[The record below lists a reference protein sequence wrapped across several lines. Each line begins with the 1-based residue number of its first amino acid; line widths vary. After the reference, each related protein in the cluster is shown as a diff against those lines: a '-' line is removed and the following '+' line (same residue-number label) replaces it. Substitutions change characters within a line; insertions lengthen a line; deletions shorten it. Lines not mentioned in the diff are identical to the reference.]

1 MFAPAKIN
9 LGLRITGVRAD
20 GYHELDSLF
29 LPLDVGDQVEVAEVE
44 VEAAGVTL
52 ELVEPA
58 PGVPTDAGNLAV
70 RAAEA
75 FRREAGLDA
84 GVHIRLTKGVPA
96 AAGLGGG
103 SSDAA
108 AVLRSLEALHPGA
121 VAPQRL
127 REIALG
133 LGADVPWFLDPRP
146 ARVTGVGE
154 RVEPLEGM
162 PALCLLLANP
172 GIPVSTAEVYRAWD
186 ALGGALT
193 GPGAGSTLR
202 PLAALREAGGR
213 LERVDPE
220 EIARWVA
227 NDLEAAATRLCP
239 PIARLRARLVEAG
252 ARVVGLSGSGPTLYG
267 LFPDRAAAARTA
279 EAVRLDAP
287 LWLRVAETRA
297 AL

>member
-9 LGLRITGVRAD
+9 LGLRVTGVRPD
-20 GYHELDSLF
+20 GYHELDSIF
-29 LPLDVGDQVEVAEVE
+29 LPLDVGDEIEL
-44 VEAAGVTL
+44 AGSAQPGVRL
-52 ELVEPA
+52 ELAVPA
-58 PGVPTDAGNLAV
+58 EDVPSDSRNLAV

-75 FRREAGLDA
+75 FQREAGVPA
-84 GVHIRLTKGVPA
+84 GVDIRLTKQVPA

-108 AVLRSLEALHPGA
+108 AVLRELARLHPGA
-121 VAPQRL
+121 VGPERL
-127 REIALG
+127 RELALG

-146 ARVTGVGE
+146 ARVRGVGE
-154 RVEPLEGM
+154 RVEPLADF
-162 PALCLLLANP
+162 PKLALLLANP
-172 GIPVSTAEVYRAWD
+172 GIPLSTAEVYRAAD
-186 ALGGALT
+186 ALGCALT
-193 GPGAGSTLR
+193 GPDAGPTLR

-239 PIARLRARLVEAG
+239 PIARLRARLLEAG

-279 EAVRLDAP
+279 EAAGLDAP
-287 LWLRVAETRA
+287 IWFRVAETRA

>member
-1 MFAPAKIN
+1 MLAPAKIN

-20 GYHELDSLF
+20 GYHELDSIF
-29 LPLDVGDQVEVAEVE
+29 LPLDVGDDV
-44 VEAAGVTL
+44 
-52 ELVEPA
+52 ELVEADEIRLELAEPVE
-58 PGVPTDAGNLAV
+58 GVPPDTRNLAV

-75 FRREAGLDA
+75 FRHEAGLST
-84 GVHIRLTKGVPA
+84 GVHIRLTKRVPA

-108 AVLRSLEALHPGA
+108 AVLRGLDALHPGA
-121 VAPQRL
+121 VAPERL
-127 REIALG
+127 RSLALG

-146 ARVTGVGE
+146 ARVRGVGE
-154 RVEPLEGM
+154 RIESLEGF
-162 PALCLLLANP
+162 PGLALLLANP
-172 GIPVSTAEVYRAWD
+172 GIPLATAEVYRATD
-186 ALGGALT
+186 ALGHALT
-193 GPGAGSTLR
+193 SPDAGSTLR

-213 LERVDPE
+213 LERVDPG

-239 PIARLRARLVEAG
+239 PIARLRARLLEAG

-279 EAVRLDAP
+279 EAAGLEAP
-287 LWLRVAETRA
+287 IWFRVAETRA